1 MDRNQLDPS
10 VPSTTEAKKIPLIIK
25 VYAVLCTLSGVG
37 TLPSVAVF
45 MWQVITALI
54 NGNVAAKLGDNT
66 LVAVGLIVAGIMLSA
81 ASAIILIVFGLDL
94 IKDQRRNAARL
105 SYVLIAFTVVELL
118 VDVMLQGIGPFLL
131 RPAVQLVILIAL
143 SATVDPTLR
152 QERELQRRLQEML
165 DRDAAAEGML
175 GRDETG
181 EGFIKLNYF
190 NLFWVFFVCSV
201 LGLILE
207 EVWHMVVV
215 DPGVYQDRAGMLF
228 GPFSPI
234 YGFGAA
240 LMTMA
245 LNRFYKKN
253 PLIIFLVSALIG
265 GAFEVF
271 VGWFMQTSFGVVSW
285 SYSHIRLF
293 GMPDPIA
300 VLTGGRTC
308 TPFACM
314 WGLGGLIW
322 IKVLLP
328 RLLKLIN
335 MIPWKR
341 RYSATV
347 ILTAVMLIDGVMT
360 LQSLDYWYQRVNG
373 TVRNIPVAQFYD
385 KHFDNEYMENR
396 FQSMT
401 MSPKDATRV

>member
-1 MDRNQLDPS
+1 MDRNELDPS
-10 VPSTTEAKKIPLIIK
+10 VPSATEAKKIPLIIK

-54 NGNVAAKLGDNT
+54 NGNVAAKLSDNT

-81 ASAIILIVFGLDL
+81 ASSVILIVFGLDL

-131 RPAVQLVILIAL
+131 RPAVQLVIFIAL

-181 EGFIKLNYF
+181 EGYIKLNYF

-234 YGFGAA
+234 YGFGAV

>member
-54 NGNVAAKLGDNT
+54 NGNAAAKLGDNT

-181 EGFIKLNYF
+181 EGYIKLNYF

-234 YGFGAA
+234 YGFGAV

-253 PLIIFLVSALIG
+253 PLIIFLVNALIG

-341 RYSATV
+341 RYSATA
-347 ILTAVMLIDGVMT
+347 ILTAVILIDGVMT

-401 MSPKDATRV
+401 MSPRDATRV

>member
-1 MDRNQLDPS
+1 MDRNELDPS
-10 VPSTTEAKKIPLIIK
+10 VPSATEVKKIPLIIK
-25 VYAVLCTLSGVG
+25 VYAVLCILSGVG
-37 TLPSVAVF
+37 TLPSVGAF

-54 NGNVAAKLGDNT
+54 NGNAAAKLGDNT

-81 ASAIILIVFGLDL
+81 ASAVILIIFGLDL
-94 IKDQRRNAARL
+94 IRNQRRNAARL
-105 SYVLIAFTVVELL
+105 SYILIAFTVVELL
-118 VDVMLQGIGPFLL
+118 VDVMLQGIGLFLL
-131 RPAVQLVILIAL
+131 RPAIQLGILIAL

-181 EGFIKLNYF
+181 EGYIKLNYF

-234 YGFGAA
+234 YGFGAV

-253 PLIIFLVSALIG
+253 PLIIFLVSALLG
-265 GAFEVF
+265 RGTHMHAVCLHVGPGWPHLDQAAAAEVAQAHQHDSVEESLLGYRHLYRHYAGRRRHDATVARLLVPARQRHGA
-271 VGWFMQTSFGVVSW
+271 G
-285 SYSHIRLF
+285 YSRR
-293 GMPDPIA
+293 A
-300 VLTGGRTC
+300 VLRQV
-308 TPFACM
+308 F
-314 WGLGGLIW
+314 
-322 IKVLLP
+322 
-328 RLLKLIN
+328 R
-335 MIPWKR
+335 
-341 RYSATV
+341 
-347 ILTAVMLIDGVMT
+347 
-360 LQSLDYWYQRVNG
+360 
-373 TVRNIPVAQFYD
+373 
-385 KHFDNEYMENR
+385 
-396 FQSMT
+396 
-401 MSPKDATRV
+401 

>member
-152 QERELQRRLQEML
+152 HERELQRRLQEML

-181 EGFIKLNYF
+181 EGYIKLNYF

-234 YGFGAA
+234 YGFGAV

>member
-118 VDVMLQGIGPFLL
+118 VDVMLQGIGSFLL

-181 EGFIKLNYF
+181 EGYIKLNYF

-234 YGFGAA
+234 YGFGAV

>member
-1 MDRNQLDPS
+1 MTPS
-10 VPSTTEAKKIPLIIK
+10 IN
-25 VYAVLCTLSGVG
+25 
-37 TLPSVAVF
+37 
-45 MWQVITALI
+45 MTA
-54 NGNVAAKLGDNT
+54 
-66 LVAVGLIVAGIMLSA
+66 
-81 ASAIILIVFGLDL
+81 
-94 IKDQRRNAARL
+94 
-105 SYVLIAFTVVELL
+105 
-118 VDVMLQGIGPFLL
+118 
-131 RPAVQLVILIAL
+131 
-143 SATVDPTLR
+143 
-152 QERELQRRLQEML
+152 
-165 DRDAAAEGML
+165 
-175 GRDETG
+175 
-181 EGFIKLNYF
+181 
-190 NLFWVFFVCSV
+190 
-201 LGLILE
+201 
-207 EVWHMVVV
+207 
-215 DPGVYQDRAGMLF
+215 
-228 GPFSPI
+228 
-234 YGFGAA
+234 
-240 LMTMA
+240 
-245 LNRFYKKN
+245 NRFYKKN

-347 ILTAVMLIDGVMT
+347 ILTGVMLIDGVMT

>member
-1 MDRNQLDPS
+1 M
-10 VPSTTEAKKIPLIIK
+10 K
-25 VYAVLCTLSGVG
+25 
-37 TLPSVAVF
+37 
-45 MWQVITALI
+45 
-54 NGNVAAKLGDNT
+54 
-66 LVAVGLIVAGIMLSA
+66 
-81 ASAIILIVFGLDL
+81 
-94 IKDQRRNAARL
+94 
-105 SYVLIAFTVVELL
+105 
-118 VDVMLQGIGPFLL
+118 
-131 RPAVQLVILIAL
+131 
-143 SATVDPTLR
+143 
-152 QERELQRRLQEML
+152 
-165 DRDAAAEGML
+165 
-175 GRDETG
+175 
-181 EGFIKLNYF
+181 
-190 NLFWVFFVCSV
+190 
-201 LGLILE
+201 
-207 EVWHMVVV
+207 
-215 DPGVYQDRAGMLF
+215 
-228 GPFSPI
+228 
-234 YGFGAA
+234 
-240 LMTMA
+240 
-245 LNRFYKKN
+245 
-253 PLIIFLVSALIG
+253 
-265 GAFEVF
+265 
-271 VGWFMQTSFGVVSW
+271 
-285 SYSHIRLF
+285 LF

>member
-181 EGFIKLNYF
+181 EGYIKLNYF

-234 YGFGAA
+234 YGFGAV

-300 VLTGGRTC
+300 VLTGGRAC

>member
-105 SYVLIAFTVVELL
+105 SYILIALTVVELL

-181 EGFIKLNYF
+181 EGYIKLNYF

-234 YGFGAA
+234 YGFGAV

>member
-165 DRDAAAEGML
+165 DRNAAAEGML

-181 EGFIKLNYF
+181 EGYIKLNYF

-234 YGFGAA
+234 YGFGAV

-373 TVRNIPVAQFYD
+373 TIRNIPVAQFYD

>member
-54 NGNVAAKLGDNT
+54 NGNVAAKLSDNT

-94 IKDQRRNAARL
+94 IKEQRRNAARL

-181 EGFIKLNYF
+181 EGYIKLNYF

-253 PLIIFLVSALIG
+253 PLIIFLVSAMIG

-360 LQSLDYWYQRVNG
+360 LQSLNYWYQRVNG

>member
-54 NGNVAAKLGDNT
+54 NGNAAAKLGDNT

-181 EGFIKLNYF
+181 EGYIKLNYF

-234 YGFGAA
+234 YGFGAV

-308 TPFACM
+308 TPFACT

-347 ILTAVMLIDGVMT
+347 ILTAVILIDGVMT

-401 MSPKDATRV
+401 MSPRDATRV

>member
-1 MDRNQLDPS
+1 MDRNELDPS
-10 VPSTTEAKKIPLIIK
+10 VPSATEVKKIPLIIK
-25 VYAVLCTLSGVG
+25 VYAVLCILSGVG

-54 NGNVAAKLGDNT
+54 NGNAAAKLGDNT

-131 RPAVQLVILIAL
+131 RPAIQLGILIAL

-181 EGFIKLNYF
+181 EGYIKLNYF

-228 GPFSPI
+228 GPLSPI
-234 YGFGAA
+234 YGFGAV

-285 SYSHIRLF
+285 SYSHMKLF
-293 GMPDPIA
+293 GMPDPLA

-308 TPFACM
+308 TGFACL

-322 IKVLLP
+322 IKLLLP

-335 MIPWKR
+335 MIPWKS

-347 ILTAVMLIDGVMT
+347 IFTVIMLIDGVMT

-373 TVRNIPVAQFYD
+373 TEPDIPVAQFYG
-385 KHFDNEYMENR
+385 KYFDNDYMENR

>member
-37 TLPSVAVF
+37 TLPSAAVF

-181 EGFIKLNYF
+181 EGYIKLNYF

>member
-181 EGFIKLNYF
+181 EGYIKLNYF

-234 YGFGAA
+234 YGFGAV

-347 ILTAVMLIDGVMT
+347 ILTAVILIDGVMT

-401 MSPKDATRV
+401 MSPRDATRV

>member
-1 MDRNQLDPS
+1 MDRNELDPS
-10 VPSTTEAKKIPLIIK
+10 VPSATEAKKIPLIIK

-181 EGFIKLNYF
+181 EGYIKLNYF

-234 YGFGAA
+234 YGFGAV